1 MFMWFVKVKFQIDIY
16 LKTLLK
22 AKRRISSRGSFVLVK
37 GKAFES
43 GEKIFKSWKCFS
55 KSYSYTFDYLQKDF
69 EKNFQKDLQK
79 QNKWCK
85 CGPKC

>member
-1 MFMWFVKVKFQIDIY
+1 MLLEILFIY
-16 LKTLLK
+16 L
-22 AKRRISSRGSFVLVK
+22 
-37 GKAFES
+37 
-43 GEKIFKSWKCFS
+43 
-55 KSYSYTFDYLQKDF
+55 DYLQKDF